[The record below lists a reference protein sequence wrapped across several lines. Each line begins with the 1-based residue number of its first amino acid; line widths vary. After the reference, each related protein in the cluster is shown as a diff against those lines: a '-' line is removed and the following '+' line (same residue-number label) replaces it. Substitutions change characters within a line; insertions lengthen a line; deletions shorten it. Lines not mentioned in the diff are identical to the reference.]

1 MRRHQRRI
9 DGARQRQPERADLAP
24 LDGGSERAG
33 AERAVVALLE
43 QRQHALAEFGELCLR
58 ALAPEQ
64 IAAKLAFELAD
75 GAGERGL
82 GDVALLGGAREI
94 ERARH
99 REEVADLV
107 HFHGRCA
114 PPP

>member
-1 MRRHQRRI
+1 MVRDSASRSEPTSPFLM
-9 DGARQRQPERADLAP
+9 AEA
-24 LDGGSERAG
+24 SERALSG
-33 AERAVVALLE
+33 AVVALLQ
-43 QRQHALAEFGELCLR
+43 QRQHALTKLGELGLR
-58 ALAPEQ
+58 PLAPEQ
-64 IAAKLAFELAD
+64 IAAELALELAD

-99 REEVADLV
+99 REEVADLM